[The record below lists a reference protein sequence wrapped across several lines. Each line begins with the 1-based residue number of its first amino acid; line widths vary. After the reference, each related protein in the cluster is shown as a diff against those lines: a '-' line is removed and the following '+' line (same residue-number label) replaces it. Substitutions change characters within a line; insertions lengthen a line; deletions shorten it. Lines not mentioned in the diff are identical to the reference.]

1 LDTFKGRVLTSIEGI
16 RIGGDSKSFGAR
28 ISLEKEEGGQ

>member
-1 LDTFKGRVLTSIEGI
+1 MEFGEVQPRTTMKPEEELHN
-16 RIGGDSKSFGAR
+16 KSFGAR